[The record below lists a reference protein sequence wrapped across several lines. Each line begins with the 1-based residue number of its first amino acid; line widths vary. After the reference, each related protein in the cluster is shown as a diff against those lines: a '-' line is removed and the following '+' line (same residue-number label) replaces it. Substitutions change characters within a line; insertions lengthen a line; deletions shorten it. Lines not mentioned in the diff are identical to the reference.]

1 MKNFWNPGKKKASPQ
16 EFWDWFVSNSARLKA
31 MDLNDLINEIFVKGS
46 EVDPGLRFGLMPS
59 TEDANWMLEVCAG
72 GVKATIPA
80 VEKLVAAA
88 PVVPGWEIVAFR
100 QPRDLPEI
108 RMGDHSVELELTRF
122 VEAGRQ
128 GAVLDVTLYL
138 PLPADAP
145 EDILGELGFIAL
157 DHTLGEIVVMTRLGH
172 IEFEN
177 ILAAPSN
184 ARLLSELPEIV
195 N

>member
-16 EFWDWFVSNSARLKA
+16 EFWDWFVSNNARLKT

-46 EVDPGLRFGLMPS
+46 EVDPGLRFGLMPG
-59 TEDANWMLEVCAG
+59 TEDKNWMLEVCAG

-80 VEKLVAAA
+80 VETLVAAA

-108 RMGDHSVELELTRF
+108 RMGEHSVDLNLTRF
-122 VEAGRQ
+122 VETGR
-128 GAVLDVTLYL
+128 GSGLMDLTLYL

-157 DHTLGEIVVMTRLGH
+157 DHTLGEVAVMTKLRYV
-172 IEFEN
+172 EFAN
-177 ILAAPSN
+177 ILVAPPQT
-184 ARLLSELPEIV
+184 RLLSELPEIV
-195 N
+195 K

>member
-1 MKNFWNPGKKKASPQ
+1 MPG
-16 EFWDWFVSNSARLKA
+16 
-31 MDLNDLINEIFVKGS
+31 
-46 EVDPGLRFGLMPS
+46 
-59 TEDANWMLEVCAG
+59 TEDENWMLEVCAG

-88 PVVPGWEIVAFR
+88 PDVPGWEIVAFR

-122 VEAGRQ
+122 VETGRR
-128 GAVLDVTLYL
+128 GALLDVTLFL
-138 PLPADAP
+138 PIPAGAP
-145 EDILGELGFIAL
+145 KDVLGELGFIAL